1 MSDKAIIEQL
11 DHLISECLQ
20 HTDMLLSC
28 RMRLAE
34 AMTHPLVAVPPPL
47 KIEASPLSALHETLA
62 RLTASGHDQAVK
74 VLQQSLADG
83 TMVAKPTGQVQEVPG
98 QGCC

>member
-28 RMRLAE
+28 RMKLAE
-34 AMTHPLVAVPPPL
+34 AMTHPLVAVQPATA
-47 KIEASPLSALHETLA
+47 EASPLSALHETLA

-74 VLQQSLADG
+74 VLQQGLADG
-83 TMVAKPTGQVQEVPG
+83 TMVAKPTGRVEEVGP
-98 QGCC
+98 GCC